1 MPQLSAP
8 TKCPLTAALNAIG
21 GKWSLICLY
30 WLDSGTRRFN
40 ELRRLMPEISHK
52 VLAAT
57 LRNLERE
64 GLICRAVYAEV
75 PPRVEYSI
83 SRHGETLRPLIEA
96 VRAWGHRHL
105 ERQGVPDGP
114 AFSLSPKNPPPAAR
128 KQKAVKAAD
137 RQRTG
142 IVAMPEVRPIR
153 KHSR

>member
-1 MPQLSAP
+1 METRPTGKNAVASQPSVP
-8 TKCPLTAALNAIG
+8 TKCPLTAALNAVG

-64 GLICRAVYAEV
+64 GLICRTVYAEV

-83 SRHGETLRPLIEA
+83 SGHGETLRPLLEA
-96 VRAWGHRHL
+96 VRAWGREHL
-105 ERQGVPDGP
+105 EWQQVHDRHASPVVLQD
-114 AFSLSPKNPPPAAR
+114 LS
-128 KQKAVKAAD
+128 
-137 RQRTG
+137 
-142 IVAMPEVRPIR
+142 
-153 KHSR
+153 KHEGTREP